1 MKKFG
6 LFLIGAVAS
15 IILLSQIGPL
25 LGLVISA
32 VILYFAF
39 KQYVKA
45 TSTTGKIGWG
55 IAGII
60 MLVITASNLPAII
73 GLAAVYVLY
82 LVYKKWNN
90 NKKQSIISKNS
101 SDDPFQ
107 NFEKQWS
114 ELNK

>member
-6 LFLIGAVAS
+6 LFIIGAAAS

-32 VILYFAF
+32 AILYFAF
-39 KQYVKA
+39 KQFVKA
-45 TSTTGKIGWG
+45 TTTLGKIGWG
-55 IAGII
+55 IGGVI

-73 GLAAVYVLY
+73 GLAAAYVLY

-90 NKKQSIISKNS
+90 NKQSIITKK

>member
-6 LFLIGAVAS
+6 LFLIGAAAS
-15 IILLSQIGPL
+15 IILLSQIGPI

-32 VILYFAF
+32 AILYFAF
-39 KQYVKA
+39 KQYTKA
-45 TSTTGKIGWG
+45 TSTSGKLGWG
-55 IAGII
+55 IAGVI
-60 MLVITASNLPAII
+60 MLIITASNLPAII
-73 GLAAVYVLY
+73 GLAAAYVLY

-90 NKKQSIISKNS
+90 KQTIITNKTA
-101 SDDPFQ
+101 DDPFA

>member
-6 LFLIGAVAS
+6 LFLIGAAAS

-25 LGLVISA
+25 LGLIISA
-32 VILYFAF
+32 AILYFAF
-39 KQYVKA
+39 KQFVKA
-45 TSTTGKIGWG
+45 TNTSGKIGWG
-55 IAGII
+55 AAGII

-73 GLAAVYVLY
+73 GLAAAYILY

-90 NKKQSIISKNS
+90 NKQSIITKKS

>member
-6 LFLIGAVAS
+6 LFLIGAAAS
-15 IILLSQIGPL
+15 IILLSQIGPM

-32 VILYFAF
+32 AILYYAF
-39 KQYVKA
+39 KQYTKA
-45 TSTTGKIGWG
+45 TSTSGKIGWG
-55 IAGII
+55 TAGVI
-60 MLVITASNLPAII
+60 MLIITASNLPAII
-73 GLAAVYVLY
+73 GLAAAYVLY

-90 NKKQSIISKNS
+90 KQTIITKKS

>member
-15 IILLSQIGPL
+15 IILLSQIGPI

-32 VILYFAF
+32 AILYFAF
-39 KQYVKA
+39 KQYAKA
-45 TSTTGKIGWG
+45 TSTSGKLWWG
-55 IAGII
+55 VAGVI
-60 MLVITASNLPAII
+60 MLIITATNLPAII
-73 GLAAVYVLY
+73 GLAAAYVLY

-90 NKKQSIISKNS
+90 KQTIITNKT
-101 SDDPFQ
+101 SDDPFS

-114 ELNK
+114 ELNNK

>member
-1 MKKFG
+1 MKKLG
-6 LFLIGAVAS
+6 LFIIGAAAS

-25 LGLVISA
+25 FGLVISA
-32 VILYFAF
+32 AILYFAF

-45 TSTTGKIGWG
+45 TSTAGKVGWG

-60 MLVITASNLPAII
+60 MLIITASNLPAII
-73 GLAAVYVLY
+73 GLAAAYILY

-90 NKKQSIISKNS
+90 NKQSIITKKS

>member
-6 LFLIGAVAS
+6 LFIIGAAAS

-32 VILYFAF
+32 AILYFAF

-45 TSTTGKIGWG
+45 TSTAGKVGWG

-60 MLVITASNLPAII
+60 MLIITASNLPAII
-73 GLAAVYVLY
+73 GLAAAYILY

-90 NKKQSIISKNS
+90 NKQSIITKKS

>member
-6 LFLIGAVAS
+6 LFLIGAAAS
-15 IILLSQIGPL
+15 IILLSQIGPI

-39 KQYVKA
+39 KQYTKA
-45 TSTTGKIGWG
+45 TSTSGKLGWG
-55 IAGII
+55 IAGVI
-60 MLVITASNLPAII
+60 MLIITASNLPAII
-73 GLAAVYVLY
+73 GLAAAYVLY

-90 NKKQSIISKNS
+90 KQTIITNKTA
-101 SDDPFQ
+101 DDPFA

>member
-6 LFLIGAVAS
+6 LFLIGATAS
-15 IILLSQIGPL
+15 IILLSQIGPM

-32 VILYFAF
+32 AILYFAF
-39 KQYVKA
+39 KQYTKA
-45 TSTTGKIGWG
+45 TSTSGKIGWG
-55 IAGII
+55 TAGVI
-60 MLVITASNLPAII
+60 MLIITASNLPAII
-73 GLAAVYVLY
+73 GLAAAYVLY

-90 NKKQSIISKNS
+90 KQTIITKKS
-101 SDDPFQ
+101 SDNPFQ

>member
-15 IILLSQIGPL
+15 IILLSQIGPI

-32 VILYFAF
+32 AILYFGF
-39 KQYVKA
+39 KQYTKA
-45 TSTTGKIGWG
+45 TSSSGKLWWG
-55 IAGII
+55 IAGVI
-60 MLVITASNLPAII
+60 MLIITASNLPAII
-73 GLAAVYVLY
+73 GLAAAYVLY

-90 NKKQSIISKNS
+90 KQNIITNKTT
-101 SDDPFQ
+101 DDPFV

-114 ELNK
+114 EFNK